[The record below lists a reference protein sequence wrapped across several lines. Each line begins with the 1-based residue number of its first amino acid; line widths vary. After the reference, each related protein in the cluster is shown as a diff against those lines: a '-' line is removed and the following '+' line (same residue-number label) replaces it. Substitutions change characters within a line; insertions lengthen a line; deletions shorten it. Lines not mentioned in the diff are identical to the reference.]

1 MKFTKPFKG
10 ATGGN
15 PYPQDF
21 KKGDDCP
28 DDLLEAAKL
37 AGAVAK
43 SVKQKAPAK
52 PTVVE
57 KDNTWLVMRGEA
69 QVGDPYETKE
79 AAEAAL
85 AELGNE

>member
-15 PYPQDF
+15 PYPHDF
-21 KKGDDCP
+21 KKGDDFP

-37 AGAVAK
+37 AGAVGKSAK
-43 SVKQKAPAK
+43 QRAPAK
-52 PTVVE
+52 PLIVE
-57 KDNTWLVMRGEA
+57 KDNAWLVMRGDE
-69 QVGDPYETKE
+69 QIGEPHDTKE

-85 AELGNE
+85 DALETE